1 MTTMNLFGLFKVY
14 EYHYLCLSYLVEPL
28 VIYVNA
34 GRLLMDKLIIR

>member
-1 MTTMNLFGLFKVY
+1 MTTINLFGLFKAY
-14 EYHYLCLSYLVEPL
+14 EYHSLCLSYLVKPL